1 MPFRGA
7 RLRIVGS
14 SWEPWL
20 WVAPAGLAL
29 LVVFVYP
36 LVSSFGM
43 SLENW
48 NLISNV
54 RRWAGASNYIAIM
67 LNPALPEI
75 LRVTAT
81 YTGLSVVFE
90 GALGLGLAALVRSGL
105 RGRLPGF
112 AFMRVLIM
120 TPLLVAPLLW
130 AFYFRNF
137 FSPQFGLFN
146 IVLNK
151 LGLPSVLWVNDS
163 KLAVYSLVGADV
175 WQWTPFMFSILL
187 AGLMSLPEDIVE
199 AARLD
204 GAGGW
209 TIFWLIEMPLLKSV
223 VLVAILMRTI
233 DSLRYLDLILIITQG
248 GPATSTTILNFLA
261 YRTAF
266 QEFQM
271 GRGAAL
277 AFVVFAMVLV
287 AVVALLR
294 TMRRTVQHA

>member
-1 MPFRGA
+1 MPFRSA
-7 RLRIVGS
+7 RARIVGS
-14 SWEPWL
+14 TWEPLL

-48 NLISNV
+48 NLISNI
-54 RRWAGASNYIAIM
+54 RRWGGASNYIAIVS
-67 LNPALPEI
+67 NPALPDI

-81 YTGLSVVFE
+81 YTILSVVLE

-105 RGRLPGF
+105 RRRLPGF
-112 AFMRVLIM
+112 AAMRVLIM
-120 TPLLVAPLLW
+120 TPLLVAPLIW
-130 AFYFRNF
+130 AFYFRSF

-146 IVLNK
+146 IVLDK
-151 LGLPSVLWVNDS
+151 IGLPSVLWVNDI
-163 KLAVYSLVGADV
+163 KLAIYSLVGADV

-187 AGLMSLPEDIVE
+187 AGLMTLPEDIVE

-209 TIFWLIEMPLLKSV
+209 TIFWLIEMPLLKPV

-248 GPATSTTILNFLA
+248 GPGTSTTILNFLA

-277 AFVVFAMVLV
+277 AFVVFAVVLV

-294 TMRRTVQHA
+294 TMRRTLQHA